1 MLTLKQINEISF
13 RKSSFSGY
21 RPEDV
26 DNFIDE
32 VVESFTALAKENQLY
47 KSKATELAAK
57 NAEMREKLV
66 VLAEKIESYR
76 EDEDGIKDALLSA
89 QRLGSASIKEAKKK
103 ADATLAEATLKANAL
118 IDDAK
123 NKSAEIIASCD
134 AKIAAKEKELEA
146 LKAAVTAFR
155 SSLYDMYRDHLSLIE
170 KLPDYSKEVKVEEKV
185 EEVIKEEPVSIEP
198 EVVQPEPAIQPTID
212 DIETYVPEVVN
223 EIEDIPELNIE
234 EPVKVSDT
242 KAFEGIDLNAY
253 ADIPESLRKEK
264 ASLYSTLEFGDD
276 IDIKK

>member
-66 VLAEKIESYR
+66 VLAEKVETYR

-89 QRLGSASIKEAKKK
+89 QRLGAASIKEAKKK
-103 ADATLAEATLKANAL
+103 ADAILADATAKANEL
-118 IDDAK
+118 IDGAK
-123 NKSAEIIASCD
+123 IKSAEIISACD
-134 AKIAAKEKELEA
+134 AKITAKEKELDS
-146 LKAAVTAFR
+146 LKAAVTSFR
-155 SSLYDMYRDHLSLIE
+155 ASLYDMYREHLSIIE
-170 KLPDYSKEVKVEEKV
+170 KLPDYSAEVKVEEKV
-185 EEVIKEEPVSIEP
+185 EEIVKEESAEQ
-198 EVVQPEPAIQPTID
+198 EVVQPEPAVQPEID
-212 DIETYVPEVVN
+212 EIESYVPEVVN
-223 EIEDIPELNIE
+223 EIEDIPEFKIE

-264 ASLYSTLEFGDD
+264 ASLCSTLEFGDD

>member
-66 VLAEKIESYR
+66 VLAEKVETYR

-89 QRLGSASIKEAKKK
+89 QRLGAASIKEAKKK
-103 ADATLAEATLKANAL
+103 ADAILADATAKANEI
-118 IDDAK
+118 IDGAK
-123 NKSAEIIASCD
+123 AKSAEIISACD
-134 AKIAAKEKELEA
+134 LKITAKEKELES
-146 LKAAVTAFR
+146 LKAAVTSFR
-155 SSLYDMYRDHLSLIE
+155 ASLYDMYREHLSIIE
-170 KLPDYSKEVKVEEKV
+170 KLPDYSAEVKVEEKV
-185 EEVIKEEPVSIEP
+185 EEIVKEEIADQEII
-198 EVVQPEPAIQPTID
+198 QPEPAVQPEID
-212 DIETYVPEVVN
+212 EIESYVPEVVN
-223 EIEDIPELNIE
+223 EIEDIPELKVE
-234 EPVKVSDT
+234 EPVNVSDT

>member
-198 EVVQPEPAIQPTID
+198 EVVQPEPAVQPTID

-223 EIEDIPELNIE
+223 EIEDIPELDIE

>member
-47 KSKATELAAK
+47 KAKATELAAK

-103 ADATLAEATLKANAL
+103 ADATLADATIKANTL

-123 NKSAEIIASCD
+123 NKSAEIIAACD
-134 AKIAAKEKELEA
+134 EKIAAKEKELEA

-170 KLPDYSKEVKVEEKV
+170 KLPDYSSEVVVEDKAV
-185 EEVIKEEPVSIEP
+185 AIAKEEPVAADT
-198 EVVQPEPAIQPTID
+198 VAVHPEPVVQPTID

-223 EIEDIPELNIE
+223 EIEDIPEIKIE

>member
-66 VLAEKIESYR
+66 VLAEKVETYR

-89 QRLGSASIKEAKKK
+89 QRLGAASIKEAKKK
-103 ADATLAEATLKANAL
+103 ADAILADATAKANEI
-118 IDDAK
+118 IDGAK
-123 NKSAEIIASCD
+123 AKSAEIISACD
-134 AKIAAKEKELEA
+134 LKITAKEKELES
-146 LKAAVTAFR
+146 LKAAVTSFR
-155 SSLYDMYRDHLSLIE
+155 ASLYDMYREHLSIIE
-170 KLPDYSKEVKVEEKV
+170 KLPDYSAEVKVEEKV
-185 EEVIKEEPVSIEP
+185 EEIVKEEIADQEII
-198 EVVQPEPAIQPTID
+198 QPEPAVQPEID
-212 DIETYVPEVVN
+212 EIESYVPEVVN
-223 EIEDIPELNIE
+223 EIEDIPEFKIE

-253 ADIPESLRKEK
+253 TDIPESLRKEK

>member
-47 KSKATELAAK
+47 KAKATELASK

-66 VLAEKIESYR
+66 VLAEKIETYR

-103 ADATLAEATLKANAL
+103 ADILLTDATAKANEL
-118 IDDAK
+118 IDGAK
-123 NKSAEIIASCD
+123 IKSAEILASCD
-134 AKIAAKEKELEA
+134 AKVKAKEKELES

-155 SSLYDMYRDHLSLIE
+155 ASLYDMYRDHLALIE
-170 KLPDYSKEVKVEEKV
+170 KLPDYSTEVKVEEKV
-185 EEVIKEEPVSIEP
+185 EDIVKETVEVEP
-198 EVVQPEPAIQPTID
+198 ETVQPEPAVQPVID

-223 EIEDIPELNIE
+223 EIEEIPEIKIE

>member
-89 QRLGSASIKEAKKK
+89 QRIGSASIKEAKKK
-103 ADATLAEATLKANAL
+103 ADVLLADATAKANEL

-123 NKSAEIIASCD
+123 LKSAEIVAACEV
-134 AKIAAKEKELEA
+134 KIAAKEKELEA
-146 LKAAVTAFR
+146 LKAAVTSFR
-155 SSLYDMYRDHLSLIE
+155 ASLYDMYREHLSLIE
-170 KLPDYSKEVKVEEKV
+170 KLPDYSTEVKVEEKV
-185 EEVIKEEPVSIEP
+185 EEIVKEEPVVEP
-198 EVVQPEPAIQPTID
+198 EVIQPEPAVQPAIE
-212 DIETYVPEVVN
+212 DIENYVPEVVN
-223 EIEDIPELNIE
+223 EIEDIPEIKIE

-253 ADIPESLRKEK
+253 ADIPETLRKEK

>member
-66 VLAEKIESYR
+66 VLAEKVETYR

-89 QRLGSASIKEAKKK
+89 QRLGAASIKEAKKK
-103 ADATLAEATLKANAL
+103 ADAILADATAKANEL
-118 IDDAK
+118 IDGAK
-123 NKSAEIIASCD
+123 IKSAEIIAACD
-134 AKIAAKEKELEA
+134 AKITAKEKELES
-146 LKAAVTAFR
+146 LKAAVTSFR
-155 SSLYDMYRDHLSLIE
+155 ASLYDMYREHLSIIE
-170 KLPDYSKEVKVEEKV
+170 KLPDYSAEVKVEEKV
-185 EEVIKEEPVSIEP
+185 EEIVKEEIVEQ
-198 EVVQPEPAIQPTID
+198 EVIQPEPAVQPEID
-212 DIETYVPEVVN
+212 EIEAYVPEVVN
-223 EIEDIPELNIE
+223 EIEDIPEFKVE

>member
-66 VLAEKIESYR
+66 VLAEKVETYR

-89 QRLGSASIKEAKKK
+89 QRLGAASIKEAKKK
-103 ADATLAEATLKANAL
+103 ADAILADATAKANEL
-118 IDDAK
+118 IDGAK
-123 NKSAEIIASCD
+123 IKSAEIISACD
-134 AKIAAKEKELEA
+134 AKITAKEKELES
-146 LKAAVTAFR
+146 LKAAVTSFR
-155 SSLYDMYRDHLSLIE
+155 ASLYDMYREHLSIIE
-170 KLPDYSKEVKVEEKV
+170 KLPDYSAEVKVEEKV
-185 EEVIKEEPVSIEP
+185 EEIVKEEIADQEII
-198 EVVQPEPAIQPTID
+198 QPEPAVQPEID
-212 DIETYVPEVVN
+212 EIESYVPEVVN
-223 EIEDIPELNIE
+223 EIEDIPELKVE
-234 EPVKVSDT
+234 EPVNVSDT
-242 KAFEGIDLNAY
+242 KDFEGIDLNAY

>member
-134 AKIAAKEKELEA
+134 AKIAAKEKELDA

-185 EEVIKEEPVSIEP
+185 EEVIKEEPVIIEP
-198 EVVQPEPAIQPTID
+198 EVVQPEPAVQPTID

>member
-66 VLAEKIESYR
+66 VLAEKVETYR

-89 QRLGSASIKEAKKK
+89 QRLGAASVKEAKKK
-103 ADATLAEATLKANAL
+103 ADAILADATAKANEL
-118 IDDAK
+118 IDGAK
-123 NKSAEIIASCD
+123 IKSAEIISACD
-134 AKIAAKEKELEA
+134 AKITAKEKELES
-146 LKAAVTAFR
+146 LKAAVTSFR
-155 SSLYDMYRDHLSLIE
+155 ASLYDMYREHLSIIE
-170 KLPDYSKEVKVEEKV
+170 KLPDYSAEVKVEEKV
-185 EEVIKEEPVSIEP
+185 EEIVKEEIAEQ
-198 EVVQPEPAIQPTID
+198 EVIQPEID
-212 DIETYVPEVVN
+212 EIESYVPEVVN
-223 EIEDIPELNIE
+223 EIEDIPEFKIE

-253 ADIPESLRKEK
+253 TDIPESLRKEK